1 MQKKNNSI
9 GSPQLQD
16 NNVRAT
22 IEERLA
28 KVREKRLKETSQQ
41 QANINESKVVKQ
53 AVETITQQPIK
64 TNNVKV
70 QKVGSKKSPIFAIM
84 SVFAIM
90 LIGTSITL
98 SYLEVSGQ
106 SNSEA
111 IAENKPDVVK
121 PMEHYTVA
129 SSLTNINTNVE
140 DEQNESFLQELN
152 ANTMNTPKMIDEKS
166 KITDNPHPT
175 SKADTLDDL
184 VITLGENNNDQTSE
198 KETTASKPSLDIP
211 SKQESQL
218 NEKEDSVTLLED
230 VSKNE
235 QDVAKN
241 ATSGVPTTENVMVD
255 GNIVKAEPNKPDE
268 NITQNSSKDEQTVK
282 NDEKVTLDIEKP
294 VSNEQNNQGSS
305 DKSLFEVESITSN
318 NLLEKEEEAKEQA
331 RAEAIRL
338 ENAKLEVMKGPRY
351 DPSEWINITILKDAN
366 KYDQFGTWVEVKS
379 RNKY

>member
-9 GSPQLQD
+9 GSSQSQD

-64 TNNVKV
+64 TSNAKV
-70 QKVGSKKSPIFAIM
+70 QKGSGKKSPIFAMM

-90 LIGTSITL
+90 LIGTSLTL
-98 SYLEVSGQ
+98 SYLEVSSQDDSGATAKNG
-106 SNSEA
+106 SDA
-111 IAENKPDVVK
+111 VK

-129 SSLTNINTNVE
+129 SNLTDTNVE
-140 DEQNESFLQELN
+140 SEQNETFLKDLH
-152 ANTMNTPKMIDEKS
+152 ANTINTQKIVDEKS
-166 KITDNPHPT
+166 KVVDNSQSE
-175 SKADTLDDL
+175 SKVNTLDDL
-184 VITLGENNNDQTSE
+184 VITLGENNNDQASE
-198 KETTASKPSLDIP
+198 KETTASKPSLDV
-211 SKQESQL
+211 STKQESQL
-218 NEKEDSVTLLED
+218 DEKEDLVVLLEN
-230 VSKNE
+230 VNKNV
-235 QDVAKN
+235 QDIAKN
-241 ATSGVPTTENVMVD
+241 ATSNVPEPTSVIDEGD
-255 GNIVKAEPNKPDE
+255 IVKDETNKSDK
-268 NITQNSSKDEQTVK
+268 NIAQNSLKDEQTVK
-282 NDEKVTLDIEKP
+282 NDEKVALDIEKP
-294 VSNEQNNQGSS
+294 VSNEQNNQGSPA
-305 DKSLFEVESITSN
+305 KSLFEVESITSN

-331 RAEAIRL
+331 RVEAARL
-338 ENAKLEVMKGPRY
+338 ENAKLEAMKGPRY